1 MTDRDKHWTKDRELH
16 HPFAATDRPVT
27 PELEV
32 GKPRPVNQA
41 DGAAV
46 EEDDGA

>member
-1 MTDRDKHWTKDRELH
+1 MTDRDKHWSKDRELP
-16 HPFAATDRPVT
+16 HPFAATDGPVR

-32 GKPRPVNQA
+32 GKQLTVNQA